1 MRRRRQGVAVGR
13 YTHKLF
19 SHRKLCRLLLLV
31 MFRERCRSTVK
42 ISWKTHELQ
51 YGVYCMTDEAP
62 REHAALAVRTV
73 ISLSFQAIIR
83 LICDDVTV
91 SLECLFNE
99 LVSVHEILISAV
111 YFLNHL
117 VATSKNVGNLLK

>member
-1 MRRRRQGVAVGR
+1 
-13 YTHKLF
+13 
-19 SHRKLCRLLLLV
+19 

>member
-1 MRRRRQGVAVGR
+1 
-13 YTHKLF
+13 
-19 SHRKLCRLLLLV
+19 
-31 MFRERCRSTVK
+31 
-42 ISWKTHELQ
+42 
-51 YGVYCMTDEAP
+51 MTDEAP
-62 REHAALAVRTV
+62 REHAAALAVRTV